1 MLSAVLVFIFVLLS
15 VATGEHALNHGFEP
29 DENGERHRFFAMTGF
44 SGWITAIILALLSGV
59 TQKYVGS
66 VGTWSVLFWLA
77 MLACIGYTAWEF
89 TCAGTEWREW
99 LPFAV
104 AIAVMG
110 IPFMAANVTIQK
122 TVLASA
128 GVFWKSVFDIVS
140 WLLLLAAQ
148 AWMLQHLLWRREWD
162 NWARALGILALIVAL
177 LLLIFGIEWGALKS
191 ADTEP
196 VKTVTKTQVTEPKE
210 TKPQETESQETE
222 LKYVHDLVLVDND
235 PMNDL
240 NFGPDAILTVVNR
253 KLADGKLTKDQVED
267 CKGDRAKLA
276 ELITANDLMD
286 ELMES
291 IHDPA
296 GLAAF
301 WASLSVRLHIPFA
314 DDAAM
319 FSFDGEKNMDRTNA
333 MAKVWDADPERFERD
348 YKKLCQFLARIYSV
362 EIREVKNI
370 SNQMYMFG
378 FDVAELPNVVF
389 YESDEDEAI
398 VLVLTWAI
406 KGELVK
412 LEYNTICDFQ
422 LINGAEDFGVTP
434 EPKPVN
440 PKQPEPAPVPTP
452 DPTPV
457 PTPDPTEPTYPPKDP
472 TAGTP
477 VGGNDTPGPGP
488 DTNNG
493 VGATSSAAD
502 SSTNSGS
509 MTATEYSE
517 AMEEHEGVSTGQQV
531 GGDPNTPSTP
541 TPTGANV
548 DNNGDNGTGNGG
560 IDEPT
565 PTIPQESEIA
575 TDPVGSEWGGP
586 PD

>member
-1 MLSAVLVFIFVLLS
+1 MLSAILVFIFVLLS
-15 VATGEHALNHGFEP
+15 VATGEHSLNHGFEP
-29 DENGERHRFFAMTGF
+29 DENGDHPRFFAMTGF
-44 SGWITAIILALLSGV
+44 SGWITAIILALVSGV

-110 IPFMAANVTIQK
+110 IPFMAANVAIQK

-162 NWARALGILALIVAL
+162 NWAKALGILALIVAL
-177 LLLIFGIEWGALKS
+177 LLLIFGIEWGALKG

-196 VKTVTKTQVTEPKE
+196 VKVTKTQVTEPKE
-210 TKPQETESQETE
+210 TKPQETEPQETE

-240 NFGPDAILTVVNR
+240 NFGPDAIWTVVNR

-267 CKGDRAKLA
+267 CKGERTKLA
-276 ELITANDLMD
+276 ELITADDLMD

-389 YESDEDEAI
+389 YESDENEAI

-440 PKQPEPAPVPTP
+440 PKQPEPDP
-452 DPTPV
+452 DPTPA
-457 PTPDPTEPTYPPKDP
+457 PTEPKPTEPKPTEPKPKDP
-472 TAGTP
+472 ADDP
-477 VGGNDTPGPGP
+477 VNQGNADQGGGENKPSDGPGEVQP
-488 DTNNG
+488 EDPRTTEIPTGSAEDNHHGYSDPGTVTPTTPTAPPEHANDDPSDTVVDENPMPYE
-493 VGATSSAAD
+493 TD
-502 SSTNSGS
+502 
-509 MTATEYSE
+509 
-517 AMEEHEGVSTGQQV
+517 
-531 GGDPNTPSTP
+531 PST
-541 TPTGANV
+541 V
-548 DNNGDNGTGNGG
+548 DPGE
-560 IDEPT
+560 EPT
-565 PTIPQESEIA
+565 PSEGDGDF
-575 TDPVGSEWGGP
+575 TP

>member
-1 MLSAVLVFIFVLLS
+1 MLSAVLVSIFVLLS

-29 DENGERHRFFAMTGF
+29 DENGDHPRFFAMTGF
-44 SGWITAIILALLSGV
+44 SGWITAIILALVSGV

-110 IPFMAANVTIQK
+110 IPFMAANVAVQK
-122 TVLASA
+122 TLLASA
-128 GVFWKSVFDIVS
+128 GVFWKSVFDILS

-162 NWARALGILALIVAL
+162 NWAKALGILALIVAL
-177 LLLIFGIEWGALKS
+177 LLLIFGIEWGALSGPEKATTS
-191 ADTEP
+191 DP
-196 VKTVTKTQVTEPKE
+196 VNQGNTSVGGGDNKPTEPK
-210 TKPQETESQETE
+210 ETESQETE
-222 LKYVHDLVLVDND
+222 LKYVHDLVLVDDD
-235 PMNDL
+235 PMNDF
-240 NFGPDAILTVVNR
+240 NFGPDAIWTVVNR
-253 KLADGKLTKDQVED
+253 KLADGKLTKEQVED

-276 ELITANDLMD
+276 KLVTAD
-286 ELMES
+286 ELLEELLDS
-291 IHDPA
+291 VHDPA

-333 MAKVWDADPERFERD
+333 MAKVWDADPERLERD

-389 YESDEDEAI
+389 YESDENEAI

-440 PKQPEPAPVPTP
+440 PNPPEPAPVPTP
-452 DPTPV
+452 APQPDPTPAKN
-457 PTPDPTEPTYPPKDP
+457 PADDPVNQGNADQ
-472 TAGTP
+472 
-477 VGGNDTPGPGP
+477 GGGENKPSDGPGEVQP
-488 DTNNG
+488 EDPRT
-493 VGATSSAAD
+493 
-502 SSTNSGS
+502 
-509 MTATEYSE
+509 TE
-517 AMEEHEGVSTGQQV
+517 
-531 GGDPNTPSTP
+531 
-541 TPTGANV
+541 TPTGSAEDNHHGYSDPGTVTPTTPTAPPEHANDDPSDVVV
-548 DNNGDNGTGNGG
+548 DENPMTYETDPVTENGPVDPSE
-560 IDEPT
+560 EPT
-565 PTIPQESEIA
+565 PSEGDGEFA
-575 TDPVGSEWGGP
+575 P

>member
-1 MLSAVLVFIFVLLS
+1 MLSTILVFIFVLLS
-15 VATGEHALNHGFEP
+15 VATGEHSLNHGFEP
-29 DENGERHRFFAMTGF
+29 DENGDYPRFFAMTGLG
-44 SGWITAIILALLSGV
+44 GWITAIILALVSGV

-66 VGTWSVLFWLA
+66 VGAWSVLFWLA
-77 MLACIGYTAWEF
+77 MLACIGYTAMEF
-89 TCAGTEWREW
+89 VRDGTEWRE
-99 LPFAV
+99 LIPFVVAV
-104 AIAVMG
+104 LVMG
-110 IPFMAANVTIQK
+110 IPFMAASVAVQK
-122 TVLASA
+122 TLLASA
-128 GVFWKSVFDIVS
+128 GVFWRSVFDI
-140 WLLLLAAQ
+140 LLGWMPLIAAPV
-148 AWMLQHLLWRREWD
+148 WMLHHLLCRREWY
-162 NWARALGILALIVAL
+162 NWARALVILALIGAL
-177 LLLIFGIEWGALKS
+177 LLLIFGIEWGALSRSKK
-191 ADTEP
+191 ADSDKPTE
-196 VKTVTKTQVTEPKE
+196 TQE
-210 TKPQETESQETE
+210 TKLQETEPQETK
-222 LKYVHDLVLVDND
+222 LKYVHDLVLVDDD

-240 NFGPDAILTVVNR
+240 NFGPDAIWTVVNR
-253 KLADGKLTKDQVED
+253 KLADGKLTKEQVED

-276 ELITANDLMD
+276 ELVTAD
-286 ELMES
+286 ELLDELLES

-406 KGELVK
+406 KGEMVK

-440 PKQPEPAPVPTP
+440 PNPPEPAPVPTP
-452 DPTPV
+452 APQPDPTPAKN
-457 PTPDPTEPTYPPKDP
+457 PADDPVNQGNADQ
-472 TAGTP
+472 
-477 VGGNDTPGPGP
+477 GGGENKPSDGPGEVQP
-488 DTNNG
+488 EDPRI
-493 VGATSSAAD
+493 
-502 SSTNSGS
+502 
-509 MTATEYSE
+509 TE
-517 AMEEHEGVSTGQQV
+517 
-531 GGDPNTPSTP
+531 
-541 TPTGANV
+541 TPTGSAEGNHHGYSDPGTVTPTTPTAPPEHANDDPSDVVV
-548 DNNGDNGTGNGG
+548 DENPMTYETDPVTENGPADPSE
-560 IDEPT
+560 EPT
-565 PTIPQESEIA
+565 PSEGDGEFA
-575 TDPVGSEWGGP
+575 P